1 MVPRLRFRSRR
12 VPGGILSPRLPM
24 PLETRV
30 TTTEGKIGGR
40 LKEFGKTPE
49 CTSSWP
55 ELDPET
61 ENLVRKNPFAFLVA
75 VAFD

>member
-1 MVPRLRFRSRR
+1 
-12 VPGGILSPRLPM
+12 M